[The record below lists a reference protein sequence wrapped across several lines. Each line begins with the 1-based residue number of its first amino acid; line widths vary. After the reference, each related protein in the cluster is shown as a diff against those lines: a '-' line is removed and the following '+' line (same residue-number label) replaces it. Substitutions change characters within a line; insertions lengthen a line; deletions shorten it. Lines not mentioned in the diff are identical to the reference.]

1 VRRAGSRNLSALLPR
16 LTESLDVLHRREFRL
31 LFGGQAV
38 SVLGDRMVAVAL
50 AFAVLEIG
58 GSASDVGLVLAAAV
72 LPLMGSVLVGGVV
85 ADRASRRAVMVT
97 ADLVRVGSQ
106 GAMAALLIAGVAEVW
121 MLALLAGT
129 TGAATGF
136 FSPASTGLL
145 PEVVPAGQLQ
155 PANALRS
162 SANSAGEILGPLAA
176 GVLVAAAGA
185 GWAIA
190 VDAVTFGV
198 SAACLV
204 MLRVPAR
211 VAAQTDS
218 FAGDLREGWT
228 AFRSRRWVWAVV
240 ANFAIGNL
248 LWGAWSALGP
258 VVADRDLGGA
268 AAWGTVLAAMGVGA
282 LAGSLLATQVNP
294 RRPLM
299 FLVFSDGLFTLPLA
313 FLAASPPLPLLACGA
328 LLSGAGMML
337 GMSVWESTLQRH
349 IPSESL
355 SRVSSYDWFGSL
367 AFSPLGLAIWGPVAA
382 AIGISVSLW
391 LAFGLSVVAA
401 LALLA
406 VPDIR
411 HLPATPASPTT
422 RPEVLT

>member
-1 VRRAGSRNLSALLPR
+1 
-16 LTESLDVLHRREFRL
+16 
-31 LFGGQAV
+31 
-38 SVLGDRMVAVAL
+38 
-50 AFAVLEIG
+50 
-58 GSASDVGLVLAAAV
+58 
-72 LPLMGSVLVGGVV
+72 
-85 ADRASRRAVMVT
+85 
-97 ADLVRVGSQ
+97 
-106 GAMAALLIAGVAEVW
+106 
-121 MLALLAGT
+121 
-129 TGAATGF
+129 
-136 FSPASTGLL
+136 
-145 PEVVPAGQLQ
+145 
-155 PANALRS
+155 
-162 SANSAGEILGPLAA
+162 
-176 GVLVAAAGA
+176 
-185 GWAIA
+185 
-190 VDAVTFGV
+190 
-198 SAACLV
+198 

-240 ANFAIGNL
+240 ANFAIGHL

-299 FLVFSDGLFTLPLA
+299 FLVFTDGLFVLPLA